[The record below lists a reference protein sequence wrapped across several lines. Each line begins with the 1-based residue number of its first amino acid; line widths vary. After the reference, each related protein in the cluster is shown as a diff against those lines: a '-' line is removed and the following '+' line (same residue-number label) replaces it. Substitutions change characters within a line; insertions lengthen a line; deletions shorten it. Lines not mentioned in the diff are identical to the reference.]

1 MEGIMMMN
9 RDKYAVAVRKPNRE
23 IEVKVEDHRPL
34 ARHAKI
40 LQLPII
46 RGVFS
51 FVDSLVTGMK
61 CLMYSA
67 TFYEDEEEE
76 QKRMEM
82 SEEERQAALKKKE
95 KDDSLM
101 MYGSVIFSVVIAV
114 AVFMLLPYF
123 LAEQLERFQIPHVAI
138 TIAEGRCACGNLCAV
153 SVAISRM
160 EDIQRVFMYHGAE
173 HKCIN
178 CIEHGMELNVE
189 NVMKSSREHK
199 RCGTSFLMYVIVISI
214 IFFLFIQV
222 DSPVLRVVYR
232 ILLVPVIAGVSYE
245 IIRMAG
251 RFDNKAV
258 NLLSKPGLM
267 LQHLT
272 TREPE
277 PDMVEVA
284 IAAVE
289 AVFDWKSYLK
299 ENSQKKTRKKETARA
314 DAAPEV
320 KMGEKDRKTLKE
332 LLDSGILYLTG
343 KGIEE
348 AATDAWLLLEEVFQ
362 ISRSWYFAHSDTE
375 AEEQKARR
383 YESLLEQRG
392 QRIPL
397 QHLTGKTW
405 FYGLPFT
412 VNEHVLIPRQDTEI
426 LVEEALK
433 RAKSGMKI
441 LDMCTGSGCIL
452 LSVLPT
458 VLP

>member
-138 TIAEGRCACGNLCAV
+138 TIAEAV
-153 SVAISRM
+153 VRVGIFVLYLWAISRM

-178 CIEHGMELNVE
+178 CIEHGM
-189 NVMKSSREHK
+189 
-199 RCGTSFLMYVIVISI
+199 
-214 IFFLFIQV
+214 
-222 DSPVLRVVYR
+222 
-232 ILLVPVIAGVSYE
+232 
-245 IIRMAG
+245 
-251 RFDNKAV
+251 
-258 NLLSKPGLM
+258 
-267 LQHLT
+267 
-272 TREPE
+272 
-277 PDMVEVA
+277 
-284 IAAVE
+284 
-289 AVFDWKSYLK
+289 
-299 ENSQKKTRKKETARA
+299 
-314 DAAPEV
+314 
-320 KMGEKDRKTLKE
+320 
-332 LLDSGILYLTG
+332 
-343 KGIEE
+343 
-348 AATDAWLLLEEVFQ
+348 
-362 ISRSWYFAHSDTE
+362 
-375 AEEQKARR
+375 
-383 YESLLEQRG
+383 
-392 QRIPL
+392 
-397 QHLTGKTW
+397 
-405 FYGLPFT
+405 
-412 VNEHVLIPRQDTEI
+412 
-426 LVEEALK
+426 
-433 RAKSGMKI
+433 
-441 LDMCTGSGCIL
+441 
-452 LSVLPT
+452 
-458 VLP
+458 